1 MPFDHFHFTNFAS
14 FSYGCTVFPF
24 SLTSKR
30 TSKLGE
36 LTLGILCYPFCSRSE
51 YVIYKLK
58 EMGKVSEKDVM
69 QISNNFDRLDTGKC
83 GKITLADLLESHH
96 WHEIRY
102 LQQFPQHLDS
112 DELNLWVV
120 INWKAISLSSCR
132 CIHGSAYIWD
142 VQRKPW
148 KREFAFPRTFIVAL
162 LISDDS
168 VQSFDSLGS
177 ILL

>member
-96 WHEIRY
+96 WHENTIPTTIPSAFGFRRIKFMGRHKLKGNFTFKLQMYTWKCLY
-102 LQQFPQHLDS
+102 LGCAKEALK
-112 DELNLWVV
+112 ERVC
-120 INWKAISLSSCR
+120 IS
-132 CIHGSAYIWD
+132 
-142 VQRKPW
+142 
-148 KREFAFPRTFIVAL
+148 
-162 LISDDS
+162 
-168 VQSFDSLGS
+168 
-177 ILL
+177 